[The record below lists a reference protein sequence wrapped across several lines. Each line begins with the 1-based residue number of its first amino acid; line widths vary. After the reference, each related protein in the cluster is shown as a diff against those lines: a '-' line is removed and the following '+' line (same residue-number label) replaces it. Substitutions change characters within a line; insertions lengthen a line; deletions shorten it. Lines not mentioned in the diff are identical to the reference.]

1 MQRWVTEEPQAPPL
15 TEGILRLLV
24 LFFLAFVIEAI
35 AILGF
40 HRPLS
45 GLALSFGPEFNP
57 TQILTHI
64 FLNGAP
70 TLWGIIGLFFQGL
83 MLWAFGGEIERL
95 WGPYHF
101 LKLFLAGILGAI
113 VTSAAAG
120 LTLMPGISIAGATPG
135 LAAVLLT
142 YTVLW
147 PERRGLFFFMIP
159 MKVRW
164 MILIILILMAIP
176 SLESV
181 LQISGGALGGAA
193 FLYYYIRKGNPVYT
207 ETSRQ
212 SPGIMERW
220 NEFRRKRRLEKKR
233 REIERRIDMKEEVD
247 RILDKI
253 SRTGMK
259 SLTRKEK
266 NLLDT
271 ASREL

>member
-24 LFFLAFVIEAI
+24 LFFLAFVLEAI

-40 HRPLS
+40 QRPLS

-70 TLWGIIGLFFQGL
+70 TFGGVLTLLIEGL
-83 MLWAFGGEIERL
+83 MLWVFGSEIERL

-101 LKLFLAGILGAI
+101 LKLFLAGIAGAM

-120 LTLMPGISIAGATPG
+120 LTLMPGLSIAGAAPG

-142 YTVLW
+142 YAVLW
-147 PERRGLFFFMIP
+147 PERRGLLLFMIP
-159 MKVRW
+159 MKIRW
-164 MILIILILMAIP
+164 LILVILILMAIP

-181 LQISGGALGGAA
+181 LQVSGGALGGAL
-193 FLYYYIRKGNPVYT
+193 FLYYYIRKGNPTYT
-207 ETSRQ
+207 ERVSE
-212 SPGIMERW
+212 SPGLMERW

-233 REIERRIDMKEEVD
+233 REIERRIDLKDEVD

-253 SRTGMK
+253 SKTGMK
-259 SLTRKEK
+259 SLSRKEK
-266 NLLDT
+266 DLLDT
-271 ASREL
+271 ASKEL